1 MTQPRTAVASGAM
14 RAVVLE
20 SYGEPEVL
28 TIREVPDPAPGPEE
42 VVVEIVA
49 TALNR
54 ADLLQR
60 RGFYPGPPM
69 AHEIP
74 GMELSGRVS
83 GTGERVTLWQ
93 PGDEVM
99 GIVGGG
105 AYAERIAVHERQLM
119 AVPKTVGVADA
130 AAIPEVWI
138 TAFDALVV
146 QGGLTSGRTAL
157 VHAGGS
163 GVGTAAIQIAKA
175 IGARIIVTASAG
187 KVGRCLELGA
197 DAAVDYAVADFVAAT
212 REFTD
217 GRGADVILD
226 VIGGD
231 YVDRDIAA
239 VAVGGRIIQVGVMG
253 GGVTSVNVG
262 MLLPKRAALIGTV
275 LRARPLEEKIAITR
289 RFATEILPFFASGV
303 VHPVIDRRYPLD
315 AIAAAHA
322 AMEAN
327 ENVGKILIDVAPA

>member
-1 MTQPRTAVASGAM
+1 M

-20 SYGEPEVL
+20 RYGEPDVL
-28 TIREVPDPAPGPEE
+28 TLRGVPDPEPGPDE
-42 VVVEIVA
+42 VLVAVAA

-69 AHEIP
+69 LHEIP
-74 GMELSGRVS
+74 GMELSGRVVAR
-83 GTGERVTLWQ
+83 GERASAWSV
-93 PGDEVM
+93 GDAVM

-119 AVPKTVGVADA
+119 AVPDSVPLADA

-175 IGARIIVTASAG
+175 IGARVVVTASAG
-187 KVGRCLELGA
+187 KVDRCVELGA
-197 DAAVDYAVADFVAAT
+197 DRAVDYRAEDFVDAC
-212 REFTD
+212 RDVTD
-217 GRGADVILD
+217 GEGVTVVLD

-231 YVDRDIAA
+231 YVDRNIDALA
-239 VAVGGRIIQVGVMG
+239 LKGRIVQVGVMG
-253 GGVTSVNVG
+253 GGAAKVDVG
-262 MLLPKRAALIGTV
+262 KLLPKRAGIVGTV
-275 LRARPLEEKIAITR
+275 LRGRPLEEKIASTQ
-289 RFATEILPFFASGV
+289 RFAAEVLPLFDDGRL
-303 VHPVIDRRYPLD
+303 HPVIDRHFPL
-315 AIAAAHA
+315 AEIAEAHR

-327 ENVGKILIDVAPA
+327 ENFGKIVVDVSRG